1 MRMLEGVWF
10 GKKMCVL
17 YIHLQFFVGPTT
29 KKLVWFCYLYSVL
42 IFSTQESVLNTE
54 NENKFGHIHL

>member
-1 MRMLEGVWF
+1 
-10 GKKMCVL
+10 MCVL

-29 KKLVWFCYLYSVL
+29 KNLVWFCYLYSVL